1 MTSLLA
7 IAFVIS
13 GVLAIGQQSTVN
25 FGDSGFLLAS
35 DALSVNI
42 HADANDWPA
51 VLRVCDDLAM
61 DFGCVTGRNGS
72 VTLIG
77 NDTAPNL
84 NASMIFNITGRPS
97 FGMIS
102 GGNLKGGAIIAG
114 TLGKSSIIDRLVA
127 EGKLD
132 VAAIE
137 GAWEAYV
144 STTVSDPI
152 PGVAEAMVVA
162 GKHVRLMFISQN

>member
-1 MTSLLA
+1 
-7 IAFVIS
+7 
-13 GVLAIGQQSTVN
+13 
-25 FGDSGFLLAS
+25 
-35 DALSVNI
+35 
-42 HADANDWPA
+42 
-51 VLRVCDDLAM
+51 
-61 DFGCVTGRNGS
+61 
-72 VTLIG
+72 
-77 NDTAPNL
+77 
-84 NASMIFNITGRPS
+84 
-97 FGMIS
+97 MIS
-102 GGNLKGGAIIAG
+102 GGNPKGGAIIAG